1 MCCMLK
7 EANPAIHI
15 NERIADYS
23 VKVCQ
28 VMSDGGGMNLLAV
41 AGEATVDETMEKVKA
56 VGLTPR
62 SLMEQK
68 RRSASSGS
76 AAAA

>member
-41 AGEATVDETMEKVKA
+41 AG
-56 VGLTPR
+56 GGN
-62 SLMEQK
+62 
-68 RRSASSGS
+68 RRRDYGEG
-76 AAAA
+76 